1 MGDSPTR
8 ILPAAK
14 LPTKLDSS
22 YFGPNYDFAENMP
35 MPADVGARRNDTL
48 GSVFEAGQAAAYYI
62 DMIGF
67 GAPSSSFTANMGNK
81 PRPLGIN
88 YFIRTGTQCSNGADM
103 WYHIDGVPDGSALGQ
118 PIKTALQRS
127 GLPPLRGLAPGILED
142 AKAGLDPKPVVSAV
156 LGSGY
161 AQCRKVTLP
170 VGDTF
175 GNTSNPRNR
184 SEQWILGPI
193 QMINGT
199 PHQTHWVQDIDKN
212 GNPVYLFVD
221 EFDAAPKTQCPN
233 GTNKPS
239 SGECPQS
246 NEGFTNN
253 EISYTHDLEGWI
265 IAATLTTAAL
275 VAVGSCMLF
284 KQVR

>member
-14 LPTKLDSS
+14 LPTKLDTS
-22 YFGPNYDFAENMP
+22 YFGPNYDFAASLP
-35 MPADVGARRNDTL
+35 MPADVGARRNNTL
-48 GSVFEAGQAAAYYI
+48 GSVFEAGRAAAYYI

-67 GAPSSSFTANMGNK
+67 GAPSTEFTANMRNK

-88 YFIRTGTQCSNGADM
+88 YFIRTGSQCSNGADM
-103 WYHIDGVPDGSALGQ
+103 WYYVNGVPDGSALGETL
-118 PIKTALQRS
+118 KKALERS
-127 GLPPLRGLAPGILED
+127 GLPPLRGLAPGMLED
-142 AKAGLDPKPVVSAV
+142 AKAGLDPRPVVSAV

-175 GNTSNPRNR
+175 GNIRDPSNPKDI
-184 SEQWILGPI
+184 WIPGPI
-193 QMINGT
+193 EMRNGV
-199 PHQTHWVQDIDKN
+199 PHQTRWIQDVDKK
-212 GNPVYLFVD
+212 GNPIYLFVD

-233 GTNKPS
+233 GTNKPA

-246 NEGFTNN
+246 TEGFALKK
-253 EISYTHDLEGWI
+253 ISPTQDLEGWI
-265 IAATLTTAAL
+265 VAASFTTAAL
-275 VAVGSCMLF
+275 FAVGNCLF
-284 KQVR
+284 RA